1 MELTTPEARIKGQ
14 ERVFARILM
23 ISFRPRYR
31 KHEAKISVTSS
42 GLGGGARIASRPPSG
57 RTRNR
62 QASGRCSN
70 PTASFVRPT
79 DVAAPRHSKSDR
91 WNARCRKHE

>member
-1 MELTTPEARIKGQ
+1 LPTPEARIKGQ

-42 GLGGGARIASRPPSG
+42 G
-57 RTRNR
+57 
-62 QASGRCSN
+62 
-70 PTASFVRPT
+70 
-79 DVAAPRHSKSDR
+79 
-91 WNARCRKHE
+91 